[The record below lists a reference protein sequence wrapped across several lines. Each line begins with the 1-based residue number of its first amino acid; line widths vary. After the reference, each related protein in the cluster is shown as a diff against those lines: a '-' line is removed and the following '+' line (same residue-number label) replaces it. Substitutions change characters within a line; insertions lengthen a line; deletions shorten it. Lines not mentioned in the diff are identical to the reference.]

1 MLNMKIARLR
11 KGITQSEL
19 AEKIGINSIMISR
32 YEVGTATPKID
43 VIKKIAE
50 VLGVTIDELVN

>member
-50 VLGVTIDELVN
+50 VLGVTIDELVK